1 MKTDGNTE
9 SSLIYA
15 QAGTPTFMSP
25 ELCSG
30 GEYSGH
36 LADVWALG
44 ATMYMIRCG
53 KPPFVANQV
62 RCWLSH
68 DLYLES

>member
-1 MKTDGNTE
+1 
-9 SSLIYA
+9 
-15 QAGTPTFMSP
+15 MSP

-30 GEYSGH
+30 GEYSGQ

-53 KPPFVANQV
+53 KPPFMANQV
-62 RCWLSH
+62 LCYGTVVLHSTPYNTHVRL
-68 DLYLES
+68 LLL

>member
-1 MKTDGNTE
+1 MRETTGELNQLHKKST
-9 SSLIYA
+9 LKV
-15 QAGTPTFMSP
+15 GTPTFMSP

-30 GEYSGH
+30 DSYSGQ

-53 KPPFVANQV
+53 KPPFMAAQV
-62 RCWLSH
+62 RVGGRASG
-68 DLYLES
+68 